1 MTKRYQAALF
11 DMDGLLLDTEQ
22 VYTDVTN
29 QIAGEYGKVYDW
41 SIKQHCIGRD
51 SRESAEII
59 CSSLSLP
66 ITGADYLRM
75 RDPLLREGF
84 TDVAAKPGAEA
95 LVRALTHQGIPIAL
109 ATSSNQEMFAL
120 KTKQHE
126 WFSLFQAI
134 ITSSHPDVERAKPAP
149 DIFLT
154 AAKALQVEPSACLV
168 LEDAPSGLEA
178 ATSAGMGCIC
188 VPDENMDHSKYH
200 QPTAIFTSLT
210 QVDIEQWFT

>member
-1 MTKRYQAALF
+1 MNKRYQAALF

-59 CSSLSLP
+59 CTSLELP

-75 RDPLLREGF
+75 RDPLLRASF
-84 TDVAAKPGAEA
+84 TNVEAMPGAEA
-95 LVRALTHQGIPIAL
+95 LVRAIAAQGIPLAL

-120 KTKQHE
+120 KTQQHA
-126 WFSLFQAI
+126 WFSLFQAT
-134 ITSSHPDVERAKPAP
+134 ITSSHPDVSRAKPAP

-154 AAKALQVEPSACLV
+154 AAKAINADPETCLV
-168 LEDAPSGLEA
+168 FEDAPSGLEA
-178 ATSAGMGCIC
+178 AKTAGMGCIC
-188 VPDENMDHSKYH
+188 VPDANMNTSAYH
-200 QPTAIFTSLT
+200 NPTAMLQSLE
-210 QVDIEQWFT
+210 QVKMEEWF